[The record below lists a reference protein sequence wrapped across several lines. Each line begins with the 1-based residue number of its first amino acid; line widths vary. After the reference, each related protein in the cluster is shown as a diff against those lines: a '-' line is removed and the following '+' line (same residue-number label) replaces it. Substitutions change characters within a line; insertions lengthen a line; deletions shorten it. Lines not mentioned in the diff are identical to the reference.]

1 MISLMNM
8 ILEFDMNDKYIVYY
22 LSKTKKIMHRYIAK
36 RLIEEGIRDIVPSH
50 GNIFTALSENGG
62 VLPMKDIARL
72 SGKDK
77 STITSHIKHLVSC
90 GYIEKS
96 TSKRDKRVTLIKLT
110 SKGESFLNV
119 YTQISKEI
127 NDISYIDMTDEE
139 KKYLLLGL
147 KNLYLNF
154 KKTDFDI

>member
-1 MISLMNM
+1 
-8 ILEFDMNDKYIVYY
+8 MNDKYIVYY
-22 LSKTKKIMHRYIAK
+22 LSKAKKIIHRYIAK
-36 RLIEEGIRDIVPSH
+36 RLLEEGIRDVVPSH

-96 TSKRDKRVTLIKLT
+96 INERDKRVTFIKLT
-110 SKGESFLNV
+110 SKGESFLKV
-119 YTQISKEI
+119 YEQISKEI
-127 NDISYIDMTDEE
+127 NDISYMDMTEEE
-139 KKYLLLGL
+139 KSYLLLGL

-154 KKTDFDI
+154 KEIDN